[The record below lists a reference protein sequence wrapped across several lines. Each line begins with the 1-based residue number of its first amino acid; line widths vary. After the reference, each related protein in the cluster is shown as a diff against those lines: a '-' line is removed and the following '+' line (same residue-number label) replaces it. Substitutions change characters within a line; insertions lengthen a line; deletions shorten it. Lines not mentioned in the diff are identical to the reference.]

1 MKPNRD
7 PDRTRQL
14 LLDAAFAE
22 IHEHGY
28 QGASLDNILAET
40 GVTKG
45 ALYHHFKNKQALGYA
60 VVDEVIRPMM
70 QERWVAPL
78 FAADDPIEALGQILK
93 SERAERDDMAC
104 FLGCPLNNLAQE
116 MSPLDEGFRTR
127 IHRLLEAWQDG
138 IAQALRQGQER
149 GKVRADVDP
158 GKTAIFLVATLEGA
172 IGLAKN
178 AHSTAVLDA
187 AAYGLERFLN
197 GLRPVAEPAIV

>member
-1 MKPNRD
+1 MTANRD

-78 FAADDPIEALGQILK
+78 FAADDPIEALGRILK
-93 SERAERDDMAC
+93 SERVERGDMAC

-187 AAYGLERFLN
+187 AAYGLDRFLD
-197 GLRPVAEPAIV
+197 GLRPVAEPAIA